1 MRRRTGWV
9 LLVCW
14 MAGVGSAAGLT
25 GPELAKEFDRGLNAY
40 DAQQYQTAF
49 QIWWQIKD
57 QDLAAMRNI
66 AFMLRKGQGVERNPK
81 KAEDILQLAAAT
93 GMPNAEVDLAEM
105 LLNGEAGQ
113 PDPKRAVPL
122 LQHAAAA
129 GHPLAQFLLG
139 QMYEAGNVLPKDM
152 SKATELYI
160 TSARA
165 GLHEAKERLASL
177 GTDHTAGPGGS
188 SAESVRFDPGP
199 KPQQAAVP
207 VGEVKS
213 GTLAYVQLG
222 SFKTA
227 PVAEA
232 EWIRFSRMP
241 LLVSSLHRV
250 QRADLGQK
258 GIWYRLLVEAGPDPK
273 SAQALCGQIKAS
285 GEECLVQRGL
295 VLQ

>member
-1 MRRRTGWV
+1 
-9 LLVCW
+9 
-14 MAGVGSAAGLT
+14 MAGVGGAAGLT
-25 GPELAKEFDRGLNAY
+25 GPELAKEFGRGLNAY

-122 LQHAAAA
+122 LQHAAAS

-139 QMYEAGNVLPKDM
+139 QMYESGNAVPKDM

-160 TSARA
+160 ASARA

-188 SAESVRFDPGP
+188 SAESGRANPEP
-199 KPQQAAVP
+199 KPQLAAV
-207 VGEVKS
+207 GDVKS
-213 GTLAYVQLG
+213 ANPAYVQLG

-241 LLVSSLHRV
+241 ILVSSSHRV

-273 SAQALCGQIKAS
+273 SAEALCGQIKAS
-285 GEECLVQRGL
+285 GQECLVQRGL